1 METPFSLPKP
11 TRTKNS
17 SGNVSDR
24 RICLRNLETE
34 SKCKTQVLP
43 KHNRLKRTKTHK
55 GLENFTDYGNRLT
68 HVTETPE
75 SNASCDVILI
85 NGKEKLFADAALT
98 IDGKDNSVC
107 LPISSDLP
115 TESIRNEGRH
125 SQTLQKVSQMQN
137 GVSTKGFLKRNKLAL
152 KRMSSNMG
160 VQFFSIPAERE
171 RGSSDRSL
179 KPDIDHFAADKEVLS
194 SCLRINTSKGDRLMN
209 QPEVNIGQTP
219 ESKKH
224 HDIGQALTLITPR
237 TAHNICRESTN
248 VKILREMM
256 SGWRNEFPNEISS
269 EFLEEIQILNLQF
282 PIHRFLTLLLRKRTT
297 PEEESSALAEKNDD
311 SKHPSASSVQRKRKR
326 ELQEQ
331 MCDRTYKSP
340 KTNKGSISADK
351 LDFEQFSDSLT
362 HSHAKY
368 RNRLSRTKRRQQQ
381 TTCCPVVTEPMQDES
396 VHQDP
401 WPGCLQRVD
410 VLWTDKYNPQQS
422 REVIGNSASVRQ
434 LHSWLKEW
442 KLRADIE
449 ERRRRQ
455 EEKRMKEENS
465 NESWDCGD
473 FEGDTV
479 SIDHE
484 KELCNTVLMIG
495 PSGVGKTA
503 AVYAC
508 AQELGFKVFEV
519 NSSVLRCGRLIL
531 SQLTEATQ
539 SHQVDI
545 QKMKT
550 LKPEIINQSKIKP
563 APPCDEAN
571 RKVTSSKGTSNS
583 PSVSCLSG
591 KPVNLTRFFKLSS
604 KKSVGKTSDG
614 PERRIH
620 AVELKPGRLQSSGS
634 GFKDKRE
641 GNKEL
646 TCSSK
651 DPTSVMQSQTIPMS
665 LILFEEVDVIFPEDV
680 GFLAAIRT
688 FMSTTK
694 RPIILTTND
703 PLFGRRL
710 KGHFDEIHF
719 QTPSLQT
726 IRSYL
731 QCMCV
736 VENMRTDPEDMAFL
750 LCQNKGDIRRSIL
763 QLQLWVC
770 SGGGRTEQQILKN
783 TLKVSQCGSWTELEN
798 SRCLE
803 ILAEKTGGGLLYS
816 NIERLFSPHCIS
828 QSSHHQESI
837 NPKTKGEKPVKGLI
851 LQTSTNVNEVKP
863 DRLSTRR
870 GQKRLSSCEPKNISY
885 LHSDLK
891 LFSVPSKQTNHL
903 ASETDVH
910 GQDNSLML
918 VFQHLVCIAKFFDNM
933 SFLDAYL
940 QRPSLSGTGY
950 CKPEPLGW
958 MGATLKDSLL
968 DLPREEQ
975 IGQCF
980 ENSSQILAIVE
991 GLGFLQCQTE
1001 FSGIWMEAVR
1011 LREKLSSERW
1021 EQIISALS
1029 LPSDIKNLKLCH
1041 CKFCAPSG
1049 IQKRKEIVSILISSK
1064 KVCCHNNKPALS
1076 MDYLPTLRSICRSER
1091 VKEQHSFR
1099 RSHYLSNLNLPR
1111 STLDLMALDFP

>member
-1 METPFSLPKP
+1 MDYIYMETPFSLPQP
-11 TRTKNS
+11 TNKNS
-17 SGNVSDR
+17 SGSVSDR
-24 RICLRNLETE
+24 RTCITNVETD

-55 GLENFTDYGNRLT
+55 GLEDLTDCGNRLT

-85 NGKEKLFADAALT
+85 NGKEKLFTDAAIA

-107 LPISSDLP
+107 LPISSELT
-115 TESIRNEGRH
+115 TESIRNERRH

-137 GVSTKGFLKRNKLAL
+137 EISTKGFLKRNKLTL

-160 VQFFSIPAERE
+160 VQFVSVPAERE
-171 RGSSDRSL
+171 RSSSDRSL
-179 KPDIDHFAADKEVLS
+179 KPDIDHFAANKEVLS
-194 SCLRINTSKGDRLMN
+194 SCLRINTSKGDRLMDL
-209 QPEVNIGQTP
+209 PEGNIGQTP
-219 ESKKH
+219 VSTKH
-224 HDIGQALTLITPR
+224 HIIGQALTLITPR
-237 TAHNICRESTN
+237 TAQNICRESTN

-256 SGWRNEFPNEISS
+256 SGWRNEFSNEISS
-269 EFLEEIQILNLQF
+269 EFLEEIQILNLKF
-282 PIHRFLTLLLRKRTT
+282 PIHRFLTLLLRKRTK
-297 PEEESSALAEKNDD
+297 PEEESSALEAEKTDY
-311 SKHPSASSVQRKRKR
+311 SKHPSASPVQRKRKR

-351 LDFEQFSDSLT
+351 LDFELFSDGLT

-368 RNRLSRTKRRQQQ
+368 RNRLSRTKRRQQE
-381 TTCCPVVTEPMQDES
+381 TTCYAVVTEPMQDET
-396 VHQDP
+396 VHLDP
-401 WPGCLQRVD
+401 WRGCLQRVD
-410 VLWTDKYNPQQS
+410 VLWTDKYKPQQS

-449 ERRRRQ
+449 ERKRRQ
-455 EEKRMKEENS
+455 EEKKMKEENS
-465 NESWDCGD
+465 N
-473 FEGDTV
+473 
-479 SIDHE
+479 DHE
-484 KELCNTVLMIG
+484 KDLCNTVLMIG

-503 AVYAC
+503 SVYAC

-545 QKMKT
+545 QKIT

-571 RKVTSSKGTSNS
+571 RKVNSSKGTSNS
-583 PSVSCLSG
+583 PSLSCLSG
-591 KPVNLTRFFKLSS
+591 KPQPVKLTRFFKLSS
-604 KKSVGKTSDG
+604 KKPVGKTSDG
-614 PERRIH
+614 SERHIH

-641 GNKEL
+641 GDKEL

-651 DPTSVMQSQTIPMS
+651 DPTSVRQSQTIPMS

-710 KGHFDEIHF
+710 KGHFDEVHF

-750 LCQNKGDIRRSIL
+750 LCQNKGDIRQSIL

-783 TLKVSQCGSWTELEN
+783 TLKCGSWTELEN

-816 NIERLFSPHCIS
+816 NIERLFSPHFTS

-837 NPKTKGEKPVKGLI
+837 NPKTKGEKTVKGLM
-851 LQTSTNVNEVKP
+851 LQTSANVNEVNP
-863 DRLSTRR
+863 DRLFIRR
-870 GQKRLSSCEPKNISY
+870 GQKRLSSCEPK
-885 LHSDLK
+885 K
-891 LFSVPSKQTNHL
+891 RFSVPSKQTNHL

-910 GQDNSLML
+910 RKDNSLML
-918 VFQHLVCIAKFFDNM
+918 VFQHLVCIANFFDNM

-975 IGQCF
+975 IRQCF

-1001 FSGIWMEAVR
+1001 LSGIWMEAVR
-1011 LREKLSSERW
+1011 LKEKLSSEKW

-1029 LPSDIKNLKLCH
+1029 LPSDKKTLKLCH

-1049 IQKRKEIVSILISSK
+1049 IQKCKEIVSILISSK

-1099 RSHYLSNLNLPR
+1099 RSHYLSSLNLPR
-1111 STLDLMALDFP
+1111 STLELMASDFP

>member
-1 METPFSLPKP
+1 METTCFLPRP
-11 TRTKNS
+11 IRINNS
-17 SGNVSDR
+17 SGSVSDR
-24 RICLRNLETE
+24 RTFHAENLHTDI
-34 SKCKTQVLP
+34 KYKTQVYP

-55 GLENFTDYGNRLT
+55 ELDNFIDCGNRVT
-68 HVTETPE
+68 DVTETPE
-75 SNASCDVILI
+75 SNASCDVIFI
-85 NGKEKLFADAALT
+85 NCKGKLCADAAKT
-98 IDGKDNSVC
+98 TDGKDHSVS
-107 LPISSDLP
+107 LPTSPDLP
-115 TESIRNEGRH
+115 TESKRNEGHR
-125 SQTLQKVSQMQN
+125 SQTVQKVSQMQN
-137 GVSTKGFLKRNKLAL
+137 EVCTKGSQKRNKLTL
-152 KRMSSNMG
+152 KEMSSDMG
-160 VQFFSIPAERE
+160 LQFVSIPTERE

-179 KPDIDHFAADKEVLS
+179 KPDSDHSAADKE
-194 SCLRINTSKGDRLMN
+194 
-209 QPEVNIGQTP
+209 
-219 ESKKH
+219 
-224 HDIGQALTLITPR
+224 
-237 TAHNICRESTN
+237 
-248 VKILREMM
+248 M
-256 SGWRNEFPNEISS
+256 SGWRNEFLNEMSS
-269 EFLEEIQILNLQF
+269 EFLEEIQMLNLQF
-282 PIHRFLTLLLRKRTT
+282 PIHKCLTLLLRKRTA
-297 PEEESSALAEKNDD
+297 PEEESSALEAEKTDD

-331 MCDRTYKSP
+331 MCDRTYKSHR
-340 KTNKGSISADK
+340 TNKGRISADK
-351 LDFEQFSDSLT
+351 LDLEQFSDSLT

-381 TTCCPVVTEPMQDES
+381 STCCAVVTEPMQNES

-401 WPGCLQRVD
+401 WPGCLRRVD

-422 REVIGNSASVRQ
+422 SEVIGNSTSVGQ

-442 KLRADIE
+442 KIRADIE

-455 EEKRMKEENS
+455 EERRMKKETGNVEL
-465 NESWDCGD
+465 WDCGD

-545 QKMKT
+545 QRVKN

-571 RKVTSSKGTSNS
+571 RKVNSSSKETSSS

-591 KPVNLTRFFKLSS
+591 KPQPVKLTHYFKMSS

-614 PERRIH
+614 PEHCIH

-634 GFKDKRE
+634 GFKGKRQ
-641 GNKEL
+641 GDKEL

-651 DPTSVMQSQTIPMS
+651 DPTPVGQSQTIPMS

-731 QCMCV
+731 QCLCV

-750 LCQNKGDIRRSIL
+750 LCQNKGDIRQSIL

-770 SGGGRTEQQILKN
+770 SGGGRTELQILKN
-783 TLKVSQCGSWTELEN
+783 TLKCGSWTELEN

-816 NIERLFSPHCIS
+816 NIERLFSPHFTS
-828 QSSHHQESI
+828 QSSHQQESI
-837 NPKTKGEKPVKGLI
+837 NPKTKEEKPVKGLM
-851 LQTSTNVNEVKP
+851 LQTSANVHEVMP
-863 DRLSTRR
+863 DRLSTCR
-870 GQKRLSSCEPKNISY
+870 GEKRLSSCEPKNISY
-885 LHSDLK
+885 QHSDLT

-903 ASETDVH
+903 ASQTDVH
-910 GQDNSLML
+910 GQDKSLML
-918 VFQHLVCIAKFFDNM
+918 VFQHLTCIAKFFDNM

-940 QRPSLSGTGY
+940 QRPSLSGTGH

-958 MGATLKDSLL
+958 MGGTLKDSLL

-975 IGQCF
+975 IGQSF

-991 GLGFLQCQTE
+991 GLAFVQCRTE
-1001 FSGIWMEAVR
+1001 LSRIWTEAAR

-1021 EQIISALS
+1021 EQITCALS
-1029 LPSDIKNLKLCH
+1029 LPSDKKTLKLCH
-1041 CKFCAPSG
+1041 CKFCAPSRV
-1049 IQKRKEIVSILISSK
+1049 QKRKEIVSILISSK
-1064 KVCCHNNKPALS
+1064 KVCCHSNKSALS

-1099 RSHYLSNLNLPR
+1099 RSHYLSSLHLPR
-1111 STLDLMALDFP
+1111 SVLELMALDFP